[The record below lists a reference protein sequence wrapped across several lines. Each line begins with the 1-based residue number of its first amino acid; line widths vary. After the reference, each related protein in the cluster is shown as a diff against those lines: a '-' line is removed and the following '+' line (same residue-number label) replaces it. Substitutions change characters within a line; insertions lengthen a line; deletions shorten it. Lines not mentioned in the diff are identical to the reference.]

1 MNKKQVKLSQWIVFP
16 IAAIAAIA
24 PLFINNTYIINLLVL
39 TTIYCVLASAWNFIS
54 GFAGQFGF
62 SGVFFALGAYVT
74 GGMFDTL
81 KITPWIGMFIAAAVV
96 SIVALGMGYLTF
108 SLRKTYF
115 TLATLALLNILQ
127 LIFVQNKVIL
137 GIDFKGT
144 AGLRLPWIGG
154 LASMQFMDNRGYY
167 YIALAILFITLV
179 ITNILVRSKMG
190 FYFKAINTNPMA
202 ASSLGVN
209 VMKYK
214 QFAQVMTAF
223 IMGLIGG
230 VYVMYISS
238 IEPISMFSYEIVF
251 NIMLMALVGGRA
263 TVYGPTIGAIILMP
277 LYALLRLWFSSTLPG
292 LPTAIFGLILLLVTQ
307 FMPEGLVPFVQEK
320 LHLRKQRLTGLAETA
335 QTK

>member
-1 MNKKQVKLSQWIVFP
+1 MKFNKWIVYVIAV
-16 IAAIAAIA
+16 IAAVA
-24 PLFINNTYIINLLVL
+24 PLLINNTYVINLMVL
-39 TTIYCVLASAWNFIS
+39 TTIYCVLASAWNFVS

-62 SGVFFALGAYVT
+62 SGVFFALGAYIT
-74 GGMFDTL
+74 AGMFDTL
-81 KITPWIGMFIAAAVV
+81 KITPWVGMFIAAVIV
-96 SIVALGMGYLTF
+96 SVIALGMGYLTF

-115 TLATLALLNILQ
+115 TLATLALLNISQ

-154 LASMQFMDNRGYY
+154 LANMQFIDNRGYY
-167 YIALAILFITLV
+167 YIALAILFLTL
-179 ITNILVRSKMG
+179 ILTNYLVRSKIG

-202 ASSLGVN
+202 ASSLGVD

-214 QFAQVMTAF
+214 QVAQVLTAF
-223 IMGLIGG
+223 IMGLVGG

-263 TVYGPTIGAIILMP
+263 TIYGPTIGAIILMP
-277 LYALLRLWFSSTLPG
+277 LYALLRLWFSSKLPG
-292 LPTAIFGLILLLVTQ
+292 LPTALFGLILMLVTQ
-307 FMPEGLVPFVQEK
+307 YMPEGLVPFVQEK
-320 LHLRKQRLTGLAETA
+320 LHLRKQRLVHQADTAEV
-335 QTK
+335 K

>member
-1 MNKKQVKLSQWIVFP
+1 MKPSKWIVWI
-16 IAAIAAIA
+16 IAAIAAVT
-24 PLFINNTYIINLLVL
+24 PLFIKNTYVINLMVL
-39 TTIYCVLASAWNFIS
+39 TTIYCVLASAWNFVS

-62 SGVFFALGAYVT
+62 SGVFFALGAYIT
-74 GGMFDTL
+74 GGLFDSV
-81 KITPWIGMFIAAAVV
+81 KITPWVGMFIAAAVV
-96 SIVALGMGYLTF
+96 SVIALGMGYLTF

-137 GIDFKGT
+137 GVDFKGT

-154 LASMQFMDNRGYY
+154 LANMQFIDNRGYY
-167 YIALAILFITLV
+167 YIALGILLLTL
-179 ITNILVRSKMG
+179 ILTNVLVRSKIG

-202 ASSLGVN
+202 ASSLGVD

-214 QFAQVMTAF
+214 QVAQVLTAF
-223 IMGLIGG
+223 IMGLVGG

-263 TVYGPTIGAIILMP
+263 TIYGPTIGAIILMP
-277 LYALLRLWFSSTLPG
+277 LYALLRLWFSSKLPG
-292 LPTAIFGLILLLVTQ
+292 LPTALFGLILMLVTQ
-307 FMPEGLVPFVQEK
+307 YMPEGLVPFVQEK
-320 LHLRKQRLTGLAETA
+320 LHLRKQRLVRQADTAEV
-335 QTK
+335 K

>member
-1 MNKKQVKLSQWIVFP
+1 MKKYGNWIVFI
-16 IAAIAAIA
+16 IAAAATLI
-24 PLFINNTYIINLLVL
+24 PLGIKNTYIINLMVL
-39 TTIYCVLASAWNFIS
+39 TTIYCVLASAWNFVS

-62 SGVFFALGAYVT
+62 SGVFFALGAYIT
-74 GGMFDTL
+74 GGLFDTL
-81 KITPWIGMFIAAAVV
+81 KITPWIGMFIAAVIV
-96 SIVALGMGYLTF
+96 SIIALGMGYLTF

-154 LASMQFMDNRGYY
+154 LANMQFMNNRGYY
-167 YIALAILFITLV
+167 YIALAILFLTL
-179 ITNILVRSKMG
+179 ILTNYLVRSKIG

-214 QFAQVMTAF
+214 QVAQVLTAF
-223 IMGLIGG
+223 IMGLVGG

-238 IEPISMFSYEIVF
+238 IEPISMFSYDIVF

-277 LYALLRLWFSSTLPG
+277 LYALLRLWFSSKLPG
-292 LPTAIFGLILLLVTQ
+292 LPTAIFGLILMLVTQ
-307 FMPEGLVPFVQEK
+307 YMPEGLVPFVQEK
-320 LHLRKQRLTGLAETA
+320 LHLRKQRLARLADTAET
-335 QTK
+335 K

>member
-1 MNKKQVKLSQWIVFP
+1 MKKYSNWI
-16 IAAIAAIA
+16 
-24 PLFINNTYIINLLVL
+24 LFILAAGAMLIPLGIKNTYIINLMVL
-39 TTIYCVLASAWNFIS
+39 TTIYCVLASAWNFVS

-62 SGVFFALGAYVT
+62 SGVFFALGAYIT
-74 GGMFDTL
+74 GGLFDTL
-81 KITPWIGMFIAAAVV
+81 KITPWIGMLIAAIIV
-96 SIVALGMGYLTF
+96 SIIALGMGYLTF

-115 TLATLALLNILQ
+115 TLSTLALLNILQ

-144 AGLRLPWIGG
+144 AGLRLPWVGG
-154 LASMQFMDNRGYY
+154 LANMQFMNNRGYY
-167 YIALAILFITLV
+167 YIALVILFLTLLL
-179 ITNILVRSKMG
+179 TNHLVRSKIG

-214 QFAQVMTAF
+214 QIAQVLTAF
-223 IMGLIGG
+223 IMGLVGG

-238 IEPISMFSYEIVF
+238 IEPISMFSYDIVF

-277 LYALLRLWFSSTLPG
+277 LYALLRLWFSSKLPG
-292 LPTAIFGLILLLVTQ
+292 LPTAIFGLILMLVTQ
-307 FMPEGLVPFVQEK
+307 YMPEGLVPFVQER
-320 LHLRKQRLTGLAETA
+320 LHLRKQRLAKLADTA
-335 QTK
+335 EVK

>member
-1 MNKKQVKLSQWIVFP
+1 MKQKKMKLSQWIVFP
-16 IAAIAAIA
+16 IAAIAAVV
-24 PLFINNTYIINLLVL
+24 PLFISNTYIINLLVL

-74 GGMFDTL
+74 AGMFDTL
-81 KITPWIGMFIAAAVV
+81 KISPWIGMFIAAVVV
-96 SIVALGMGYLTF
+96 SVVALGMGYLTF

-154 LASMQFMDNRGYY
+154 LVNMQFMSNRGYY
-167 YIALAILFITLV
+167 YIALAILIITLI

-214 QFAQVMTAF
+214 QFAQIMTAF

-320 LHLRKQRLTGLAETA
+320 LHLRKQRLASQAETA
-335 QTK
+335 QAK

>member
-1 MNKKQVKLSQWIVFP
+1 MKLKNVKLSQWIVYP
-16 IAAIAAIA
+16 LALIAAVV
-24 PLFINNTYIINLLVL
+24 PLFISNTYIINLLVL

-62 SGVFFALGAYVT
+62 SGVFFALGAYIT
-74 GGMFDTL
+74 AGMFDTC

-96 SIVALGMGYLTF
+96 SVIALGMGYLTF
-108 SLRKTYF
+108 SLKKTYF
-115 TLATLALLNILQ
+115 TLATLALLNISQ

-154 LASMQFMDNRGYY
+154 LANMQFMNNRGYY
-167 YIALAILFITLV
+167 YIALAILVLTL
-179 ITNILVRSKMG
+179 ILTNVLVRSKMG

-214 QFAQVMTAF
+214 QYAQVLTAF

-277 LYALLRLWFSSTLPG
+277 LYALLRLWFSSKLPG
-292 LPTAIFGLILLLVTQ
+292 LPTAIFGLILMLVTQ

-320 LHLRKQRLTGLAETA
+320 LHLRKTRLMGQADTA
-335 QTK
+335 QAK

>member
-1 MNKKQVKLSQWIVFP
+1 MKQNKWIVYVVALV
-16 IAAIAAIA
+16 AALA
-24 PLFINNTYIINLLVL
+24 PLAINNTYIINLMVL
-39 TTIYCVLASAWNFIS
+39 TTIYCVLASAWNFVS

-62 SGVFFALGAYVT
+62 SGVFFALGAYIT
-74 GGMFDTL
+74 GGLFDSL
-81 KITPWIGMFIAAAVV
+81 KITPWVGMFIAAVIV
-96 SIVALGMGYLTF
+96 SIIALGMGYLTF

-154 LASMQFMDNRGYY
+154 LMNMQFIDNRGYY
-167 YIALAILFITLV
+167 YIALAILFLTL
-179 ITNILVRSKMG
+179 ILTNVLVRSKIG

-202 ASSLGVN
+202 ASSLGVD

-214 QFAQVMTAF
+214 QVAQVLTAF
-223 IMGLIGG
+223 IMGLVGG

-277 LYALLRLWFSSTLPG
+277 LYALLRLWFSSKLPG
-292 LPTAIFGLILLLVTQ
+292 LPTAIFGLILMLVTQ

-320 LHLRKQRLTGLAETA
+320 LHLRKQRLVRRADTAEV
-335 QTK
+335 K

>member
-1 MNKKQVKLSQWIVFP
+1 MKISKWIVFP
-16 IAAIAAIA
+16 IAVIAAVA
-24 PLFINNTYIINLLVL
+24 PLFINNTYIINLMVL

-62 SGVFFALGAYVT
+62 SGVFFALGAYIT
-74 GGMFDTL
+74 AGMFDTL
-81 KITPWIGMFIAAAVV
+81 KITPWVGMFIAAVIV
-96 SIVALGMGYLTF
+96 SVIALGMGFLTF

-115 TLATLALLNILQ
+115 TLSTLALLNILQ
-127 LIFVQNKVIL
+127 LIFVQNKVIF

-154 LASMQFMDNRGYY
+154 FMNMQFIDNRGYY
-167 YIALAILFITLV
+167 YIALAILLLTLV
-179 ITNILVRSKMG
+179 LTNILVRSKMG

-202 ASSLGVN
+202 ASSLGVD

-214 QFAQVMTAF
+214 QIAQVLTAF
-223 IMGLIGG
+223 IMGLVGG

-277 LYALLRLWFSSTLPG
+277 LYALLRLWFSSKLPG
-292 LPTAIFGLILLLVTQ
+292 LPTAIFGLILMLVTQ

-320 LHLRKQRLTGLAETA
+320 LHLRKQRLAGKAETA
-335 QTK
+335 QVK

>member
-1 MNKKQVKLSQWIVFP
+1 MKKNSNWIVFV
-16 IAAIAAIA
+16 IAAAAALI
-24 PLFINNTYIINLLVL
+24 PLGIKNTYIINLMVL
-39 TTIYCVLASAWNFIS
+39 TTIYCVLASAWNFVS

-62 SGVFFALGAYVT
+62 SGVFFALGAYIT
-74 GGMFDTL
+74 GGLFDTL
-81 KITPWIGMFIAAAVV
+81 KITPWIGMFIAAIIV
-96 SIVALGMGYLTF
+96 SIIALAMGYLTF

-154 LASMQFMDNRGYY
+154 LANMQFMNNRGYY
-167 YIALAILFITLV
+167 YIALAILFLTL
-179 ITNILVRSKMG
+179 ILTNYLVRSKIG
-190 FYFKAINTNPMA
+190 FYLKAINTNPMA

-214 QFAQVMTAF
+214 QVAQVLTAS
-223 IMGLIGG
+223 IMGLVGG

-238 IEPISMFSYEIVF
+238 IEPISMFSYDIVF

-263 TVYGPTIGAIILMP
+263 TVYGPTIGAVILMP
-277 LYALLRLWFSSTLPG
+277 LYALLRLWFSSKLPG
-292 LPTAIFGLILLLVTQ
+292 LPTAIFGLILMLVTQ
-307 FMPEGLVPFVQEK
+307 YMPEGLVPFVQER
-320 LHLRKQRLTGLAETA
+320 LHLRKQRLARQADTAEV
-335 QTK
+335 K

>member
-1 MNKKQVKLSQWIVFP
+1 VKFNKWIVYVIAV
-16 IAAIAAIA
+16 IAAVA
-24 PLFINNTYIINLLVL
+24 PLLINNTYVINLMVL
-39 TTIYCVLASAWNFIS
+39 TTIYCVLASAWNFVS

-62 SGVFFALGAYVT
+62 SGVFFALGAYIT
-74 GGMFDTL
+74 AGMFDTL
-81 KITPWIGMFIAAAVV
+81 KITPWVGMFIAAVIV
-96 SIVALGMGYLTF
+96 SVIALGMGYLTF

-115 TLATLALLNILQ
+115 TLATLALLNISQ
-127 LIFVQNKVIL
+127 LIFVQNKIIL

-144 AGLRLPWIGG
+144 AGLRLAWIGG
-154 LASMQFMDNRGYY
+154 LQNMQFIDNRGYY
-167 YIALAILFITLV
+167 YIALAILFLTL
-179 ITNILVRSKMG
+179 ILTNYLVRSKIG

-214 QFAQVMTAF
+214 QVAQVLTAF

-277 LYALLRLWFSSTLPG
+277 LYALLRLWFSSRLPG
-292 LPTAIFGLILLLVTQ
+292 LPTAIFGLILMLVTQ
-307 FMPEGLVPFVQEK
+307 FMPEGLVPFVKEK
-320 LHLRKQRLTGLAETA
+320 VHLRKQRLAGQADTA
-335 QTK
+335 QAK

>member
-1 MNKKQVKLSQWIVFP
+1 MKISKWIVFP
-16 IAAIAAIA
+16 IAVIAAVA
-24 PLFINNTYIINLLVL
+24 PLFINNTYIINLMVL

-62 SGVFFALGAYVT
+62 SGVFFALGAYIT
-74 GGMFDTL
+74 AGMFDTL
-81 KITPWIGMFIAAAVV
+81 KITPWVGMFIAAVIV
-96 SIVALGMGYLTF
+96 SVIALGMGYLTF

-115 TLATLALLNILQ
+115 TLSTLALLNILQ
-127 LIFVQNKVIL
+127 LIFVQNKVIF

-154 LASMQFMDNRGYY
+154 FMNMQFIDNRGYY
-167 YIALAILFITLV
+167 YIALAILLLTLV
-179 ITNILVRSKMG
+179 LTNILVRSKMG

-202 ASSLGVN
+202 ASSLGVD

-214 QFAQVMTAF
+214 QIAQVLTAF
-223 IMGLIGG
+223 IMGLVGG

-277 LYALLRLWFSSTLPG
+277 LYALLRLWFSSKLPG
-292 LPTAIFGLILLLVTQ
+292 LPTAIFGLILMLVTQ

-320 LHLRKQRLTGLAETA
+320 LHLRKQRLAGKAETA
-335 QTK
+335 QVK